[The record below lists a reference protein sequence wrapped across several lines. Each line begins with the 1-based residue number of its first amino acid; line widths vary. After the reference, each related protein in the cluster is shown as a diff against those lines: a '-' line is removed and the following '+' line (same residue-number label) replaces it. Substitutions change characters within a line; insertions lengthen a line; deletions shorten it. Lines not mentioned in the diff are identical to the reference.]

1 MSNFSGHEIPLIT
14 NEQVKLKMDDG
25 TELILILQND
35 GRVRIM
41 SSYCRLGIIPVSAF
55 INITRSW
62 NIEKLN
68 ELRSINKDNMLVRG
82 FHKIANIF
90 HKIIFRP

>member
-41 SSYCRLGIIPVSAF
+41 
-55 INITRSW
+55 
-62 NIEKLN
+62 
-68 ELRSINKDNMLVRG
+68 
-82 FHKIANIF
+82 
-90 HKIIFRP
+90 